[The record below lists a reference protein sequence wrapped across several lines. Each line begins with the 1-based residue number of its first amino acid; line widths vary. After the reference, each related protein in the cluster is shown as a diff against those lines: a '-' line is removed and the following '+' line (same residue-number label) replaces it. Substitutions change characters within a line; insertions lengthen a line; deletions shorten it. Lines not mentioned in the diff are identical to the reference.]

1 LGNLTSETV
10 GRHLS
15 GVLDLSSQ
23 LVMLSGTTPST
34 RPPNLQLR
42 NNLLFAFVIALLAA
56 TACSP
61 TQPTPKPTASA
72 EPTVTASPQPAEP
85 SPVAGKP
92 TVNCPEPAWTP
103 PPNIGPITLTCENA
117 VAAARAV
124 FGSDRAVTAIEFYRG
139 LWCQPDAPCLA
150 MAVLNGGY
158 VIFRR
163 PTQSDLVVVVKADK
177 DGNVNADRPVP
188 VNGT

>member
-1 LGNLTSETV
+1 VELR
-10 GRHLS
+10 RH
-15 GVLDLSSQ
+15 
-23 LVMLSGTTPST
+23 
-34 RPPNLQLR
+34 
-42 NNLLFAFVIALLAA
+42 LLFAFVLASLAA

-72 EPTVTASPQPAEP
+72 EPTVTASPLLTAEP
-85 SPVAGKP
+85 SPVALEP
-92 TVNCPEPAWTP
+92 TVNCAEGAWTP

-124 FGSDRAVTAIEFYRG
+124 FGVDPAVTAIEFYRG
-139 LWCQPDAPCLA
+139 LWCQPDAPCPA

-177 DGNVNADRPVP
+177 DGMVTADKPVP
-188 VNGT
+188 IHGPSRTTPPLAGSALDPLPPQLTSP